1 MRGRVLRE
9 AHITR
14 TMVRERRG
22 TIFVFGDNLRREGLG
37 GQAAEMRHEPN
48 TVGIAT
54 KVRPDTRPDAYFK
67 DSDWNYA
74 GVQIT
79 IEAAFIA
86 LRMYLNA
93 GYDVVIPADG
103 IGTGRADLARR
114 APRILREIEERI
126 AAL

>member
-9 AHITR
+9 EHITR
-14 TMVRERRG
+14 AIVHERRG

-54 KVRPDTRPDAYFK
+54 KARPDTRPSAYFK
-67 DSDWNYA
+67 DSDWDYT
-74 GVQIT
+74 GVRIT
-79 IEAAFIA
+79 IEAAFVA
-86 LRMYLNA
+86 LRMYLDA
-93 GYDVVIPADG
+93 GCDVVIPADG
-103 IGTGRADLARR
+103 AGRADLVHR

-126 AAL
+126 AKL